1 MLVQAQRRYTI
12 KSEPSWRL
20 CSLGVYD
27 VSWTT
32 LLGDADKAGGRV
44 CVRLGGTWGLL
55 VPLSQFCC
63 ETETALKNK
72 KKKKRM
78 RVLESLHQSLI
89 PLEVGPKAETL
100 LCQQRS
106 V

>member
-72 KKKKRM
+72 KKKKKD
-78 RVLESLHQSLI
+78 E
-89 PLEVGPKAETL
+89 GP
-100 LCQQRS
+100 
-106 V
+106 